1 MTAFFFGRSE
11 APLFGVYHAPAG
23 RAPAGGVVLC
33 PPFGQ
38 EYMRSHRACRQ
49 LAGQLSER
57 GLNVLRFDYRG
68 TGDSSGEM
76 DDVRPSDWVQDIGL
90 AVDELKDMAAL
101 DRVSL
106 VGLRLGAL
114 LAPVAAAGRTDIDRL
129 VLWDPVTSGR
139 AYAEELR
146 RAAARHAVPARDRH
160 AARSPS
166 ERRLWVRGF
175 PAATEFAGELETL
188 ALDGPPPSGA
198 SRVLHVASH
207 EAPEFAALRA
217 RWGSS
222 PTYTHMH
229 VPAPHDWNDV
239 DEDGILL
246 PKQLLDTIVGWFDA
260 EASR

>member
-33 PPFGQ
+33 APFGQ

-76 DDVRPSDWVQDIGL
+76 DDVRPSEWVEDIGL
-90 AVDELKDMAAL
+90 AIDELKDMAAL

-139 AYAEELR
+139 EYVEELQR
-146 RAAARHAVPARDRH
+146 TAAPRPPADPSPRD
-160 AARSPS
+160 A
-166 ERRLWVRGF
+166 RLWVNGF
-175 PAATEFAGELETL
+175 PLPAAFASELATL
-188 ALDGPPPSGA
+188 ALDGPLPPGPA
-198 SRVLHVASH
+198 RVLQVESH
-207 EAPEFAALRA
+207 EKPEFAALRE
-217 RWGSS
+217 RWQESS
-222 PTYTHMH
+222 RYAQVL
-229 VPAPHDWNDV
+229 VPAPHDWNAANN
-239 DEDGILL
+239 DGEILL
-246 PKQLLDTIVGWFDA
+246 PRLLLDTIVDWFDA
-260 EASR
+260 GVTW